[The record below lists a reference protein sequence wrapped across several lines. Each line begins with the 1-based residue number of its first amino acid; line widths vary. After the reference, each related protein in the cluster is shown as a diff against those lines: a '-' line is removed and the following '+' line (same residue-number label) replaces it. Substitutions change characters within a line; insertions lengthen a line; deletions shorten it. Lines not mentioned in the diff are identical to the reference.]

1 MFGKNSSRRYE
12 TDEVTKP
19 AANVVSRARRALG
32 DITNSFGGAADGQGK
47 EANKKPTL
55 AAPSS
60 SIYPPQDTARVDE
73 DETAMR
79 TDDNSRPYMKR
90 ESDNIDSRDGSNPLL
105 CTAYINDMYE
115 LFHTQERQLQV
126 NANYMANQ
134 PNVNERMRAIL
145 VDWLVSFHPTYI
157 LHHCTINLF
166 FSPVFRLM
174 CTSSSR
180 WCPRPST

>member
-1 MFGKNSSRRYE
+1 MFGKNSARRYE
-12 TDEVTKP
+12 SDEVTKP
-19 AANVVSRARRALG
+19 AVNVVSRARRALG

-60 SIYPPQDTARVDE
+60 SIYPPQETARVDE

-79 TDDNSRPYMKR
+79 TDDSVRPYMKR

-115 LFHTQERQLQV
+115 LFHTQERQLQL
-126 NANYMANQ
+126 NPNYMSSQ

-145 VDWLVSFHPTYI
+145 VDWLVSDVPPSYCHNTPVFESYI
-157 LHHCTINLF
+157 LLCLF
-166 FSPVFRLM
+166 PL
-174 CTSSSR
+174 
-180 WCPRPST
+180 STG